1 MWGWDGG
8 EGFVSARLLTLLPAA
23 VPFPNKERKETNYE
37 CWVVTPRGLEPRF
50 KG

>member
-23 VPFPNKERKETNYE
+23 VPFPKERKEPTMS
-37 CWVVTPRGLEPRF
+37 VGGDTTGTRTPV
-50 KG
+50 

>member
-23 VPFPNKERKETNYE
+23 VPFPNKERKEPTMT
-37 CWVVTPRGLEPRF
+37 VTVGW
-50 KG
+50 